1 MENSKSED
9 PPESLLDR
17 ISARQD
23 LRQNKMYSSL
33 TRPSTARA
41 RQARDRRG
49 SYDGSVLGDDLPGSP
64 RDTASL
70 RGNLRVENNQGK
82 GERRQ
87 YRQAVNPE
95 VHGAIDHFIR
105 SEQRLVHASCHGFYF
120 SPCHHLK
127 CNAAADGLGPKNSNY
142 L

>member
-1 MENSKSED
+1 
-9 PPESLLDR
+9 
-17 ISARQD
+17 
-23 LRQNKMYSSL
+23 MYSSL

-70 RGNLRVENNQGK
+70 RGNLRMENNQGK

-105 SEQRLVHASCHGFYF
+105 SEQRLVRASCQGFDF
-120 SPCHHLK
+120 IPLSP
-127 CNAAADGLGPKNSNY
+127 S
-142 L
+142 